1 MGGARER
8 MRARSANL
16 PPRFVPIVGITFC
29 MWLGSS
35 IIAPTLPL
43 YAERMGVG
51 ATGVGIAVGAYF
63 LGRLAFNLLGGPM
76 ADAFGLRTV
85 AVVGCFVSGA
95 ASAVAGLVST
105 FGPLVAARV
114 LQGAGAGLYATAA
127 LSAVVALAPPERVG
141 RLVSTYQGVG
151 LAGFTFGPV
160 VGGAMGAAFGLQAPF
175 FGFAGLAMVAVVVA
189 LVALPAGLRPREVE
203 DRGAA
208 STPTATTTTMR
219 DLLRSN
225 AYVGVLVVTFTFYAM
240 RGATKNNLGP
250 LFAES
255 ELGMSELGIGVML
268 AIASVANVAVLA
280 HAGGVLD
287 RRGRRPVI
295 IWSLVGTGLSVGGL
309 SVVYADWLLVV
320 AMIVMAS
327 ATGYGAVAPTTVT
340 ADVAPPEIRGTAIGV
355 QRVVTDLGHM
365 LGPALAGMTVD
376 RLGFRPGFAV
386 LGAVTLAVLLVAV
399 RMPETHRYVVPPV
412 SSPRTGGMARAARS
426 GRDG

>member
-1 MGGARER
+1 
-8 MRARSANL
+8 MRTRWADL
-16 PPRFVPIVGITFC
+16 PPRFLPIVGITFC

-76 ADAFGLRTV
+76 ADTFGLRTV
-85 AVVGCFVSGA
+85 AVVGCLVSGA

-105 FGPLVAARV
+105 FGPLVGARV

-127 LSAVVALAPPERVG
+127 LSAVVALAPPERMG

-160 VGGAMGAAFGLQAPF
+160 VGGAMGAGFGLQAPF
-175 FGFAGLAMVAVVVA
+175 FGFAALALAAVVVA
-189 LVALPAGLRPREVE
+189 LVALPAGLRPRDVE
-203 DRGAA
+203 DGGSESPPPAG
-208 STPTATTTTMR
+208 TTTMR
-219 DLLRSN
+219 DLLRGN

-240 RGATKNNLGP
+240 RGAIKNNLGP

-255 ELGMSELGIGVML
+255 ELGMSELAIGIML

-280 HAGGVLD
+280 HAGGMLD

-295 IWSLVGTGLSVGGL
+295 IWSLVGTGVSVGAL
-309 SVVYADWLLVV
+309 SLVYADWLLVV

-340 ADVAPPEIRGTAIGV
+340 ADVAPPEIRGMAIGV

-365 LGPALAGMTVD
+365 LGPILAGVAVD
-376 RLGFRPGFAV
+376 GLGFRLGFAV
-386 LGAVTLAVLLVAV
+386 LGAATLAVLGVAV
-399 RMPETHRYVVPPV
+399 RMPETHRHVVALAAT
-412 SSPRTGGMARAARS
+412 PRTPGLVRAARS
-426 GRDG
+426 RRDV